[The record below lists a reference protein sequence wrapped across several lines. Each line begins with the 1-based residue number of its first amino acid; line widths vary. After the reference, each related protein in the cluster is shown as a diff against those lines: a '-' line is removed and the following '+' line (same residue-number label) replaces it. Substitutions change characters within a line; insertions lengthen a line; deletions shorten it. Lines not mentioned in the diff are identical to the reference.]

1 MFKAVSGRRAM
12 HAMSCAA
19 ITTMLL
25 ASCGGGGGSAPTDS
39 TQAGMTAAETS
50 ADAQSATTTLTAE
63 SKPQTSPA
71 NSNSTK
77 TSSTTSTSTQPTTS
91 STCTPTTSTSSSASA
106 PFGQVASLYTLT
118 FSDEFESGYNTSV
131 WNDAMWYEPPT
142 ATKNYTVENGSLK
155 IWPHRDA
162 RGNFFNRTLDTDGK
176 FYQTYGYF
184 EIDAKLPVGKG
195 TWPAFWLFNHID
207 QRRLVLVFLVVFV

>member
-63 SKPQTSPA
+63 SKPLTSPA
-71 NSNSTK
+71 NSNSTE
-77 TSSTTSTSTQPTTS
+77 TSTTTSTSTPTTTTS
-91 STCTPTTSTSSSASA
+91 STASA
-106 PFGQVASLYTLT
+106 PFGQDASQYTLT

-131 WNDAMWYEPPT
+131 WNDAMWYETPN
-142 ATKNYTVENGSLK
+142 ATKNY
-155 IWPHRDA
+155 
-162 RGNFFNRTLDTDGK
+162 
-176 FYQTYGYF
+176 
-184 EIDAKLPVGKG
+184 
-195 TWPAFWLFNHID
+195 
-207 QRRLVLVFLVVFV
+207 